1 VTRQVVDRLLTEGTL
16 AFGPLPAT
24 STRRI
29 RVVDVLSLAEERDRR
44 QLGTGAIRSGL
55 REHADRT

>member
-29 RVVDVLSLAEERDRR
+29 RVVDVLSLAEERDRC